1 MRVFVACFVD
11 AATADRLAKTL
22 QPLPGMRRVPPE
34 NLHLTLHF
42 VGNVAE
48 SQGADVVALTESLGG
63 KPIRSRVRSVTGF
76 PAASCA
82 RTVVALLDEP
92 PEWQV
97 WHDTLVASWPTKAAE
112 RGYVPHI
119 TLGRS
124 REGVVVPETTGL
136 EGLSVQLLAPAAYE
150 SRTLPE
156 GARYRRL
163 GGEAVG

>member
-1 MRVFVACFVD
+1 
-11 AATADRLAKTL
+11 
-22 QPLPGMRRVPPE
+22 
-34 NLHLTLHF
+34 
-42 VGNVAE
+42 
-48 SQGADVVALTESLGG
+48 
-63 KPIRSRVRSVTGF
+63 
-76 PAASCA
+76 
-82 RTVVALLDEP
+82 
-92 PEWQV
+92 
-97 WHDTLVASWPTKAAE
+97 
-112 RGYVPHI
+112 VPHI